1 MKDNYCV
8 MNVNGKI
15 EANGSVW
22 EMCVKSDDG
31 DVIYP
36 TNIFIEANNVC
47 QAIEIAKDHIDFH
60 KDLMDQCGSV
70 TLDNKVLISKN

>member
-8 MNVNGKI
+8 MNVKGVKGTNGM
-15 EANGSVW
+15 VW
-22 EMCVKSDDG
+22 EMCVESDN
-31 DVIYP
+31 IIFP
-36 TNIFIEANNVC
+36 TNIFIEANSVC
-47 QAIEIAKDHIDFH
+47 EALVIAKDHIDFH